1 MANPQTFIVDIG
13 KTMVDTSRLASDGK
27 DRQKLFCRC
36 GHSQTFNHKI
46 KRNIVKNQDTT
57 VEDKQSLDTIK
68 CDKCKTLFDGAN
80 KVNLL
85 VPDKEGI
92 FSVSYENFN
101 WINASG
107 EKISTLKKVKYFAK
121 YSSSSDKLVLLS
133 KTDTIRFNH
142 STKKFSI
149 FLVQPGADDDSQIS
163 GGSSESKNYENVS
176 EMLSLNRLTRL
187 EHFFRYFE
195 FVTYVNLEEAFL
207 FFQSIEGFVI
217 DLQEIKKIPSI
228 SHIYKCHEVI
238 EETGKSGSPELY
250 QMQDSGYGDG
260 RMVKKKL
267 SVGSYLA
274 NLQDLSKSFVAVTSF
289 PSIATILLT
298 KGREFFFELLHS
310 SNICN
315 PNVYYMNG
323 ATYPTK
329 IAEVST
335 NFDRS
340 GVLKK
345 LKETKS
351 SDEDTKRKREIKK
364 EVADGGE
371 DRNYIKIS
379 PVIFKHIK
387 SPTDMDILL
396 NVYHKGYVTKQDI
409 ESILQAYDPDR
420 TYRLFRQLDK
430 HSRNDI
436 EIVPKHIHH
445 ILKDKLDEHKT
456 GHSDFLSIYTDTLR
470 SIGLLEL
477 GEKYIFKIKSYKELK
492 DSHDDLAARYNAI
505 RDAKKSEFYV
515 KSVNEFNHLNCVI
528 GDVKFEVVPTLENL
542 NKEGMTMGHCIYTYL
557 NRICEKGYLAVHV
570 QHIISNERST
580 LGLVRNVR
588 NVLEFEQLKGY
599 QNSRASA
606 EMIECVIKFC
616 KSHDIPTS
624 KGHSSDLSPNT
635 GYTKR
640 MHDYLSDKDVE
651 KIRADRKKKQDA
663 EKKKKEADGGD
674 KKKGF
679 LGIF

>member
-1 MANPQTFIVDIG
+1 MKNEQTFIVDIG

-27 DRQKLFCRC
+27 DKQKIFCRC
-36 GHSQTFNHKI
+36 GHSQSFNHKI

-57 VEDKQSLDTIK
+57 VEDKQSLETIK
-68 CDKCKTLFDGAN
+68 CEKCKTVYDGTN

-92 FSVSYENFN
+92 FSVSYERSV
-101 WINASG
+101 WINAAG
-107 EKISTLKKVKYFAK
+107 EKVSTLKKVKYFAK
-121 YSSSSDKLVLLS
+121 YSSSSDKLTMIS
-133 KTDTIRFNH
+133 KTDVVNFNH
-142 STKKFSI
+142 SNKKFSI

-176 EMLSLNRLTRL
+176 ETLSLNRITRL

-195 FVTYVNLEEAFL
+195 FVTYVNMSEAFL
-207 FFQSIEGFVI
+207 FFQSIEDFVT
-217 DLQEIKKIPSI
+217 DATEVKKIPSI
-228 SHIYKCHEVI
+228 SHIYRCYDII
-238 EETGKSGSPELY
+238 EETGKNGCSELY

-260 RMVKKKL
+260 KMVKKKL

-274 NLQDLSKSFVAVTSF
+274 NLQDLAKAFISVISF
-289 PSIATILLT
+289 PNITTILLT

-315 PNVYYMNG
+315 PNVYYMNK
-323 ATYPTK
+323 ATYPVK

-335 NFDRS
+335 NFDRN

-345 LKETKS
+345 LKEASKKDEGGKKS
-351 SDEDTKRKREIKK
+351 KK
-364 EVADGGE
+364 ESTDGE
-371 DRNYIKIS
+371 DKNYIKIS

-387 SPTDMDILL
+387 SPTDMDVLL
-396 NVYHKGYVTKQDI
+396 NVYNKCYVSKQDI
-409 ESILQAYDPDR
+409 ESILQSYDSDR
-420 TYRLFRQLDK
+420 AYRLFKQLDK
-430 HSRNDI
+430 HTRNDI
-436 EIVPKHIHH
+436 EISPKHIHH
-445 ILKDKLDEHKT
+445 ILKDGLDEHKA
-456 GHSDFLSIYTDTLR
+456 GHSDFLGLYTDTLR

-477 GEKYIFKIKSYKELK
+477 GEKFIFKIKNYKELK
-492 DSHDDLAARYNAI
+492 DAHDDLAARYNAI
-505 RDAKKSEFYV
+505 RDAKKSEFYI
-515 KSVNEFNHLNCVI
+515 KSVNEFKHLNCLV
-528 GDVKFEVVPTLENL
+528 GDVKFEVVPTLESL

-580 LGLVRNVR
+580 LGLIRSGKSG
-588 NVLEFEQLKGY
+588 LDFEQLKGY

-616 KSHDIPTS
+616 KSHDISTS

-640 MHDYLSDKDVE
+640 MHDYLSDKDVD

-663 EKKKKEADGGD
+663 EKKKKDASDDG
-674 KKKGF
+674 KKGKGF
-679 LGIF
+679 LGLF